1 MTASKLVVGI
11 DFGTDSVRSVIVD
24 AGDGKEL
31 ASEVSYYRRWAA
43 GLYCDA
49 ARNMFRQHPLDYMEG
64 LEESVRGA
72 LNKLGKNAGRRVVGI
87 GIATTGST
95 PCAVDRAGTPLALTK
110 GFAENPNAM
119 FVLWKDHTAVE
130 EAALINRV
138 ANGWG
143 GADFTRYEGGA
154 YSSEW
159 FWSKILHILR
169 ADPRV
174 RRSAFSWVE
183 HCDWMSALLT
193 GTTDPLTMKRSRCA
207 AGHKAMWHADWGGL
221 PPQEFFTKID
231 RLLRE
236 ARGRLYRETHTS
248 EAPAGGLTGPWAKRL
263 GLEPGTAVAVGAFD
277 AHMGAVGGG
286 IRQGVLV
293 KIMGTSTC
301 DMLVA
306 RARALEGKC
315 IEGICGQVD
324 GSIIPG
330 MVGLEAGQSAFG
342 DVYAWFR
349 ELLSWPLT
357 DALRGT
363 AALAGAAKAGAAGG
377 VASGVAGTAKSGVL
391 GKFRGEIERNILFRL
406 SAEAEK
412 VEPLDSTVLALDWLN
427 GRRTPFADHALKG
440 AIIGLTLGTDAPK
453 IFRALV
459 EATAFGSRA
468 IVEQFRR
475 QGLSINT
482 VIAMG
487 GIARK
492 SPLVMQV
499 MADVLDT
506 TIRVAAS
513 EQACALGAAMFA
525 AVAAGV
531 FPSVTEAQKRMG
543 SGFDMVFAP
552 NRRRAGV
559 YARLYRRYSSL
570 AATLEGFLRTA

>member
-11 DFGTDSVRSVIVD
+11 DFGTDLVRSVIVD

-72 LNKLGKNAGRRVVGI
+72 LTKLGKNAGRRVVGI

-95 PCAVDRAGTPLALTK
+95 PCVVDRGGTPLALTK
-110 GFAENPNAM
+110 GFEENPNAM
-119 FVLWKDHTAVE
+119 FVLWKDHTAVV

-138 ANGWG
+138 AHGWG
-143 GADFTRYEGGA
+143 GMDFTKYEGGA

-159 FWSKILHILR
+159 FWSKILHLLR
-169 ADPRV
+169 ADPKV
-174 RRSAFSWVE
+174 RRCAFSWVE
-183 HCDWMSALLT
+183 HCDWVSALLT

-207 AGHKAMWHADWGGL
+207 AGHKAMWHAEWSGL
-221 PPQEFFTKID
+221 PPQEFFMKID

-236 ARGRLYRETHTS
+236 ARGRMYRDTHTS
-248 EAPAGGLTGPWAKRL
+248 EVSAGGLTGQWASRL
-263 GLEPGTAVAVGAFD
+263 GLEPGIAVAVGAFD

-306 RARALEGKC
+306 RARAIEGKC

-342 DVYAWFR
+342 DVYVWFR

-363 AALAGAAKAGAAGG
+363 TALAGASVAGLRGG
-377 VASGVAGTAKSGVL
+377 VAGAAKSGVL
-391 GKFRGEIERNILFRL
+391 GKFREEIERNILFRL

-427 GRRTPFADHALKG
+427 GRRTPFVDHALKG
-440 AIIGLTLGTDAPK
+440 AIIGLTLGTGAPK

-475 QGLSINT
+475 QGLPINT
-482 VIAMG
+482 VIALG

-499 MADVLDT
+499 MADVLDM

-525 AVAAGV
+525 SVAGGAYS
-531 FPSVTEAQKRMG
+531 SVTEAQRRMG
-543 SGFDMVFAP
+543 SGFDIVFTP
-552 NRRRAGV
+552 NRRRVAV
-559 YARLYRRYSSL
+559 YAKLYRKYANL

>member
-1 MTASKLVVGI
+1 MTASRLVVGI

-49 ARNMFRQHPLDYMEG
+49 ARNRFRQHPLDYTES

-72 LNKLGKNAGRRVVGI
+72 LHKLGKNAGRRVVGI
-87 GIATTGST
+87 GIDTTGST

-119 FVLWKDHTAVE
+119 FVLWKDHTAME

-138 ANGWG
+138 AHGWG
-143 GADFTRYEGGA
+143 GADFTKYEGGA

-169 ADPRV
+169 ADPKV
-174 RRSAFSWVE
+174 RRCAFSWVE

-207 AGHKAMWHADWGGL
+207 AGHKAMWNAEWGGL
-221 PPQEFFTKID
+221 PPQEFFMKID

-236 ARGRLYRETHTS
+236 ARGRLYQETHTS
-248 EAPAGGLTGPWAKRL
+248 EVSTGGLTGQWAKRL

-293 KIMGTSTC
+293 KILGTSTC

-306 RARALEGKC
+306 RARTLEGKC

-363 AALAGAAKAGAAGG
+363 VALAGAASAGIAGG
-377 VASGVAGTAKSGVL
+377 VAGGVTGAAKSGVL
-391 GKFRGEIERNILFRL
+391 GKFRGEIERNIIFRL

-475 QGLSINT
+475 QGLPVNA
-482 VIAMG
+482 VIALG

-499 MADVLDT
+499 MADVLEM
-506 TIRVAAS
+506 TIRVASS
-513 EQACALGAAMFA
+513 EQSCALGAAMFA

-531 FPSVTEAQKRMG
+531 YPSVTEAQKRMG

-559 YARLYRRYSSL
+559 YARLYRRYASL